1 MVNINE
7 ISKIGIG
14 TYRMDVNNLE
24 NSEAL
29 NYAIESGINI
39 VDTSSNYGFGNSE
52 LLLGKNIDKGIR
64 ESVFIVSKAGYIQGN
79 DIEKIK
85 KIVTSNYLKFSDNFL
100 YSLDVNFL
108 GFQFEQSIKRLNTDY
123 IDCYLLHNPEYYVN
137 EKFNKFPN
145 DLKEIIFNAFVFL
158 EGKVQ
163 SGQLRYYGISS
174 NNLNAL
180 PLKEIFKGKFP
191 SFKFIQFP
199 YNIIEND
206 LSSSNYENNDFT
218 VEKLKKHGLI
228 TLSNRPLNTIYQGGV
243 LRLSDTIIENLD
255 IIEKEEEILF
265 NSLKNMIIKQLS
277 ELNEET
283 KLETYYPIKF
293 FMENRK
299 KIANVEA
306 INKSIREYLFP
317 FLEAINLKNNEIIK
331 LLGELKNYW
340 ELYSKSHNQK
350 RLEILKQNMIEEEK
364 MKFDDKRDFSII
376 LAEYY
381 LNIGG
386 IDSILMGLTK
396 KEYIDKIKIL
406 L

>member
-1 MVNINE
+1 
-7 ISKIGIG
+7 
-14 TYRMDVNNLE
+14 MDDLI
-24 NSEAL
+24 
-29 NYAIESGINI
+29 Y
-39 VDTSSNYGFGNSE
+39 FP
-52 LLLGKNIDKGIR
+52 
-64 ESVFIVSKAGYIQGN
+64 
-79 DIEKIK
+79 
-85 KIVTSNYLKFSDNFL
+85 SD
-100 YSLDVNFL
+100 
-108 GFQFEQSIKRLNTDY
+108 
-123 IDCYLLHNPEYYVN
+123 
-137 EKFNKFPN
+137 
-145 DLKEIIFNAFVFL
+145 
-158 EGKVQ
+158 KVQ
-163 SGQLRYYGISS
+163 SPYS
-174 NNLNAL
+174 
-180 PLKEIFKGKFP
+180 EIKR
-191 SFKFIQFP
+191 FI
-199 YNIIEND
+199 
-206 LSSSNYENNDFT
+206 DF
-218 VEKLKKHGLI
+218 V
-228 TLSNRPLNTIYQGGV
+228 
-243 LRLSDTIIENLD
+243 
-255 IIEKEEEILF
+255 
-265 NSLKNMIIKQLS
+265 KQLS

-293 FMENRK
+293 FIENRK